1 MNYIKSRPL
10 KSRLFSQ
17 LCAEMGADHQSLIL
31 HTEVRWLSRGKV
43 LSRLYELRE
52 ELLEFS
58 REHAVPHKDKL
69 ADERWCA
76 RLAYLADIFGHLNE
90 LNAKLQGRNENI
102 LSSADKIRFSTLV
115 YMKNNRRSRLSVE
128 QDLRVALSSVP
139 PRIKKI
145 CAPRQAHVSH

>member
-1 MNYIKSRPL
+1 MTGRVKGFIAK
-10 KSRLFSQ
+10 
-17 LCAEMGADHQSLIL
+17 LCAEMGVDHQSLIL
-31 HTEVRWLSRGKV
+31 HTEVRWLSQGKV

-90 LNAKLQGRNENI
+90 LNGKLQGRNENRWHQ
-102 LSSADKIRFSTLV
+102 LRRRQLGSAL
-115 YMKNNRRSRLSVE
+115 YMPNTFR
-128 QDLRVALSSVP
+128 P
-139 PRIKKI
+139 
-145 CAPRQAHVSH
+145 